1 MHEFSKFLFVLSL
14 VRVCHDIHVTY
25 TQCYQKY
32 LAIQLSPTFH
42 NRERKKITGELG
54 FKYRTFFVHQ
64 VLKRFERSRNTGN
77 IQKQHAQKTYR
88 QTRRLH
94 KLITKE
100 HFLLCLSWFITRYET
115 NGKSNTRSDRIKLGF
130 LYVALWRED
139 SHSWWLRREPKK
151 KEKCEYKWLL
161 QTEVY

>member
-42 NRERKKITGELG
+42 NRERKK

-64 VLKRFERSRNTGN
+64 ALKRFERSRNAE
-77 IQKQHAQKTYR
+77 IY
-88 QTRRLH
+88 
-94 KLITKE
+94 
-100 HFLLCLSWFITRYET
+100 
-115 NGKSNTRSDRIKLGF
+115 KSNTQKKPT
-130 LYVALWRED
+130 D
-139 SHSWWLRREPKK
+139 SPTVT
-151 KEKCEYKWLL
+151 
-161 QTEVY
+161 QTDHKGTFFVMPIMVHYPI